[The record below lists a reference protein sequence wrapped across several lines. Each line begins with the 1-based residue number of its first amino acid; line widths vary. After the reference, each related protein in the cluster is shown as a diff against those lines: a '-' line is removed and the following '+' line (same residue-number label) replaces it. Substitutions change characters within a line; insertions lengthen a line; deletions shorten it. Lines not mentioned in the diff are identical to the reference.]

1 MGKYTNAM
9 GAITFNEYKK
19 LQLNPYQPSVAF
31 HIETSYLIC
40 IANQMAGFN
49 MKCNTELKWVNVTQ
63 KFSHNATPLKLTM
76 LFKSPNDDYKVKLIF
91 FVDSLK
97 ETCPVSKVL

>member
-19 LQLNPYQPSVAF
+19 LQLNPYQPS
-31 HIETSYLIC
+31 
-40 IANQMAGFN
+40 QMAGFN